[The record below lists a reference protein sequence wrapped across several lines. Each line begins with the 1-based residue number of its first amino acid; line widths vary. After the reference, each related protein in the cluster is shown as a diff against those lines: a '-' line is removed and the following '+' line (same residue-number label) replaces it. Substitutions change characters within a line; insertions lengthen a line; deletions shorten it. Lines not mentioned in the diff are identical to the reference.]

1 MSNQDLTLKNDE
13 IDAKNEELDIQNLKK
28 QNLLGMVLTLIDENK
43 NLREEADENCVKMC
57 TIMRQNR
64 EYISENREYKFQI
77 EYLKK
82 SHEAKNQELLDLI
95 EQQQVLLTKAK
106 QALEERTSNENTE
119 QSKQELE
126 DGEIPDSEPEMK
138 LSKNQRKKLK
148 KKLAKLEK
156 AKKKRKTRSNE
167 KLLQKLK
174 ESLPDFRSH
183 IRQLREQQK

>member
-1 MSNQDLTLKNDE
+1 MSNQDLTSKNDDF
-13 IDAKNEELDIQNLKK
+13 DAKNEELDVQNMKK

-57 TIMRQNR
+57 TIMRHNR
-64 EYISENREYKFQI
+64 EYINENREYKFKI

-82 SHEAKNQELLDLI
+82 SNKAKNQELLDLI
-95 EQQQVLLTKAK
+95 EQQQVLLTNAK
-106 QALEERTSNENTE
+106 QALEEKISAESTE

-126 DGEIPDSEPEMK
+126 DGEIPDSEPEIK
-138 LSKNQRKKLK
+138 LSKKQRRRLNK
-148 KKLAKLEK
+148 KLEK

-183 IRQLREQQK
+183 IRQLREQQL